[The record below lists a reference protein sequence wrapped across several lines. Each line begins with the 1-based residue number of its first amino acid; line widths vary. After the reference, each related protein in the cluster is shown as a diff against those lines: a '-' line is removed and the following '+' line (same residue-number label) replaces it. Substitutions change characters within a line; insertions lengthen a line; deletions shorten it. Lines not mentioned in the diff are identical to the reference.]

1 MSRQAEQGISGP
13 DIFPNPGSWAYGP
26 RMEVGVLGPLVI
38 VGPSGEIPITGVK
51 ERTVLAHLL
60 ARVGQVVPAEELVD
74 ALWPH
79 DPPRTARRTLQSYV
93 ARLRTALEQGGAGGA
108 LITTEAR
115 GYRLPIDPAGIDAH
129 RFVRLVE
136 LGRTASADGQHA
148 EAAGTFASALALWRG
163 PAYAGFEDTVFGRA
177 EGRRLNELRLAAVE
191 DWLAARIDA
200 GAASAAVPELEAHTT
215 ANPLRERGWALLVRA
230 HAASDNQAAALAALD
245 RARRVLA
252 DELGVDPGE
261 ELRTLQAR
269 VLAQDPTLQART
281 ELPAALVPPATPMVG
296 RTEEMAALEEQWRA
310 AASGPGRRVLLT
322 GEPGSG
328 RWRLAGELAVR
339 VHRQRAAVM
348 LGGSPAPGRGPA
360 LRVVDARGGTPEALV
375 DPRPGELLLVVAGPD
390 AGVTADAEVR
400 TQPLDVAQVGQLL
413 GSYLPDGSAADVE
426 RAAVEIH
433 ARSGGNVARTRELSV
448 QWAREHVAGRVADR
462 TAASVGTAAA
472 HEQQRAALADD
483 VLRWSALRPDQSV
496 DRQVCPWRGLASYQE
511 ADAQWFSGRE
521 RLTAELVARVGAER
535 ALLLVGGSGSGK
547 SSLLRAGLLASLAA
561 GALPDS
567 PGWVRVVLRPG
578 EHPMRELTQAALAGA
593 GSTGPDR
600 VADLLTRSLEG
611 RGAAERILLVVDQL
625 EECWTA
631 CSDPGE
637 RDAFLTTLADLA
649 ASPTLPITVVLAVRA
664 DHAGSI
670 ATHAAL
676 ASALAGRAVF
686 VGPMG
691 EGELRRAIEG
701 PASRAGLALD
711 TGPGRC
717 PRGRYPRRARW
728 PAAAVRSPG
737 RPVGSARR
745 DPIDNGRLCGLRRG
759 RGGDRPDGR
768 TRVRRAR
775 RAAPAGLPGAAA
787 PARRPRPGRRRG
799 PPPGHAGRVGVA
811 ARPARAHGR
820 GPAGRRSTSDRHR
833 RPR

>member
-1 MSRQAEQGISGP
+1 MSRQAVEGIGGP
-13 DIFPNPGSWAYGP
+13 DVFRNRGSWAYGP
-26 RMEVGVLGPLVI
+26 RMDVGVLGPLVI

-281 ELPAALVPPATPMVG
+281 ELPASLVPPVTPMVG

-339 VHRQRAAVM
+339 VHRQRAAVV
-348 LGGSPAPGRGPA
+348 LGGSPVPGRGSV
-360 LRVVDARGGTPEALV
+360 LRVVDARGGATGALV
-375 DPRPGELLLVVAGPD
+375 DPRPGELQLIVAGPD

-448 QWAREHVAGRVADR
+448 QWARALVAGRVADR
-462 TAASVGTAAA
+462 TAASVGAAAA

-483 VLRWSALRPDQSV
+483 VLRWSALRPDPSV
-496 DRQVCPWRGLASYQE
+496 DQPGLPVAGVGQLPG
-511 ADAQWFSGRE
+511 GRC
-521 RLTAELVARVGAER
+521 RLVR
-535 ALLLVGGSGSGK
+535 GSGAADRG
-547 SSLLRAGLLASLAA
+547 AGRPGGRGTCPAA
-561 GALPDS
+561 GR
-567 PGWVRVVLRPG
+567 GVGVGEVV
-578 EHPMRELTQAALAGA
+578 AAAR
-593 GSTGPDR
+593 GPAR
-600 VADLLTRSLEG
+600 
-611 RGAAERILLVVDQL
+611 
-625 EECWTA
+625 
-631 CSDPGE
+631 
-637 RDAFLTTLADLA
+637 
-649 ASPTLPITVVLAVRA
+649 
-664 DHAGSI
+664 
-670 ATHAAL
+670 
-676 ASALAGRAVF
+676 LAGR
-686 VGPMG
+686 
-691 EGELRRAIEG
+691 RR
-701 PASRAGLALD
+701 PAGQPGL
-711 TGPGRC
+711 GPGR
-717 PRGRYPRRARW
+717 
-728 PAAAVRSPG
+728 AA
-737 RPVGSARR
+737 
-745 DPIDNGRLCGLRRG
+745 
-759 RGGDRPDGR
+759 
-768 TRVRRAR
+768 AR
-775 RAAPAGLPGAAA
+775 RAPD
-787 PARRPRPGRRRG
+787 
-799 PPPGHAGRVGVA
+799 
-811 ARPARAHGR
+811 ARAHAGGAGWRGVNRSGPGR
-820 GPAGRRSTSDRHR
+820 
-833 RPR
+833 